1 MANRKPITIYVDPG
15 HAWAEVSLEQLND
28 VNLSFQHI
36 SGFSYFKGTNLY
48 LEEDADLTLFVAAYR
63 AKYGTDPIFYYRKP
77 VKGQSFVRKL
87 PRVRGSD
94 SSPERQRQ
102 LILHFQAEFIENHAA

>member
-1 MANRKPITIYVDPG
+1 MANRKPITVYADPS
-15 HAWAEVSLEQLND
+15 HAWAKISLEQLND

-36 SGFSYFKGTNLY
+36 SGYSYFKGTDLY
-48 LEEDADLTLFVAAYR
+48 LEEDADLSLFVAAYQ
-63 AKYGTDPIFYYRKP
+63 AKYGEAPDFKERYS
-77 VKGQSFVRKL
+77 KGQSSIRKL